1 MRGRGMVQDLC
12 PCCDHRYR
20 GVFSPRISL
29 FFQKSFD
36 NRIMEQVMKAIVV
49 AGLSM
54 LLGAVFVQASEKT
67 VVIGDVDP
75 PAWRESQ
82 SP

>member
-1 MRGRGMVQDLC
+1 
-12 PCCDHRYR
+12 
-20 GVFSPRISL
+20 
-29 FFQKSFD
+29 
-36 NRIMEQVMKAIVV
+36 MKAIVV